1 MRRIEQTVADT
12 ITEYGMVSPDIR
24 IVVGVS
30 GGADSIALLHYLHTH
45 FPDSVVAAHVNH
57 CLRGAESERD
67 EQFVYSFCKERRIP
81 LFVCREEVAV
91 LAKEQKQSIE
101 DCGRAVRYDFFHSL
115 LKSDTDRIATAH
127 TLSDTAETVL
137 FHLARGSGV
146 KGLAGIPPVR
156 GQIIRPLI
164 SITREEVEQ
173 YCQHYGLSYVED
185 STNASLEYTR
195 NRIRHRVIPAMAEVH
210 PVKYNGLSKPL
221 SK

>member
-12 ITEYGMVSPDIR
+12 ITEYGMIPPDIR

-67 EQFVYSFCKERRIP
+67 EQFVRSFCASQGIP

-91 LAKEQKQSIE
+91 LAKERKQSIE
-101 DCGRAVRYDFFHSL
+101 DCGRAVRYDFFYSL

-156 GQIIRPLI
+156 G
-164 SITREEVEQ
+164 
-173 YCQHYGLSYVED
+173 
-185 STNASLEYTR
+185 
-195 NRIRHRVIPAMAEVH
+195 
-210 PVKYNGLSKPL
+210 
-221 SK
+221 